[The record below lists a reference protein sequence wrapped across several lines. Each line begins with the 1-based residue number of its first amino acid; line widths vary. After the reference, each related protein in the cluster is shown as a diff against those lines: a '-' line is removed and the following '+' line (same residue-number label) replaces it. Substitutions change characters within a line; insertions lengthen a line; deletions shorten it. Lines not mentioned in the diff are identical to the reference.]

1 MSDKGINIISAG
13 APKLGVKKCSDAFYQ
28 QTGIPV
34 HARFAT
40 TPEIDKII
48 STNLCNSDI
57 VIAPSS
63 TILKFERSGHVTKL
77 SGVIFGSVK
86 IAVMVKKGAMVPNIS
101 SKVTLERAIL
111 NSEKI
116 IFNQASSG
124 QYIKSMVKSM
134 GIYGKISKKTL
145 ITTTGAEVIQYL
157 DTSKSSN
164 EIGFGQATEVQLKI
178 NEGLGIQF
186 VGILPKEVEHIS
198 IYKTALLVSSANRE
212 EAYELLN
219 FMSSEEAKSI
229 CFSTG
234 LF

>member
-28 QTGIPV
+28 RTGIPV
-34 HARFAT
+34 HTRFAT

-111 NSEKI
+111 I
-116 IFNQASSG
+116 
-124 QYIKSMVKSM
+124 VK
-134 GIYGKISKKTL
+134 K
-145 ITTTGAEVIQYL
+145 
-157 DTSKSSN
+157 
-164 EIGFGQATEVQLKI
+164 
-178 NEGLGIQF
+178 
-186 VGILPKEVEHIS
+186 
-198 IYKTALLVSSANRE
+198 
-212 EAYELLN
+212 
-219 FMSSEEAKSI
+219 
-229 CFSTG
+229 
-234 LF
+234 